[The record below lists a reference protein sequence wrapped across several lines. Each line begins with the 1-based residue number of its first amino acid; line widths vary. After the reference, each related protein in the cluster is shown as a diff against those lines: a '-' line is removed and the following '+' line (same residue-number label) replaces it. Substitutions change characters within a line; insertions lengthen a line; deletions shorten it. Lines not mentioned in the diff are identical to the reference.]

1 MADIAKRE
9 IRKLVREVL
18 SEMSFDEK
26 AGSQKIY
33 PPVKGPY
40 VLSVFHAGVRK
51 LDAALGQIQKIMPST
66 GQTGIFTG
74 ESARQWISGTDVREK
89 IGAHCILDTVNADGL
104 NKVLQRADVLVLPTF
119 CLKVAAKV
127 AHFIC
132 DDLESNIVLSALLQ
146 GKKVLAARD
155 GFLVCDML
163 VNNFLKKEIEQIL
176 GKLES
181 FGIVFCAT
189 EELSEVF
196 DQVILQEKKVDGP
209 KRQDPPDAKTTETM
223 RLVTARDIYTTVRQ
237 NKRSIKL
244 SPGGIVTPLARD
256 LAKEYSIQIVEN

>member
-1 MADIAKRE
+1 MADIAERE
-9 IRKLVREVL
+9 IRKIVREVL
-18 SEMSFDEK
+18 SEMSLDKE
-26 AGSQKIY
+26 AGSQKLSL
-33 PPVKGPY
+33 PVKGPY

-51 LDAALGQIQKIMPST
+51 LDAALGQIQKIMQSA

-74 ESARQWISGTDVREK
+74 ESARQWISGSDVREK
-89 IGAHCILDTVNADGL
+89 IGARCILDTVNADGL
-104 NKVLQRADVLVLPTF
+104 NKVLQRADVIVLPTF

-155 GFLVCDML
+155 GFLVCDMV
-163 VNNFLKKEIEQIL
+163 VNNTLKKEIEQIL

-181 FGIVFCAT
+181 FGIVFCVT

-196 DQVILQEKKVDGP
+196 DQTFLKEKNGDGP
-209 KRQDPPDAKTTETM
+209 KRQDPPGAKTTETM
-223 RLVTARDIYTTVRQ
+223 RLVTARDIYTAVGQ
-237 NKRSIKL
+237 NKHIIKL
-244 SPGGIVTPLARD
+244 SSDGIVTPLARD
-256 LAKEYSIQIVEN
+256 LAKEYSIRIVES